1 MGALTAP
8 LVLIAARVRRR
19 PWRWLP
25 AVAGLALATGFA
37 SAVAAEGT
45 IAGDQAARTVLA
57 ASAPLQ
63 RAVAVSWQG
72 HATPAVEDQ
81 ARGLLTSVGLFTPT
95 RVVLMNPVRLSGVV
109 VRPAAISP
117 LSSWVGG
124 AQARTLG
131 RCTERSCPV
140 LLVGGRLGATRLDA
154 FDVHLHVVGHEP
166 LTSSVPLG
174 FAPGSSGGPPVVVT
188 GDPRGL
194 DHLAGLSG
202 VYRTQDWVAVPQLD
216 LVHSWQLAGTERRLQ
231 RAQADLLQ
239 TGSQFTLSAP
249 FAALD
254 QARAEAGAAP
264 ERLLAAGG
272 GAVAAL
278 AMFLV
283 LAAYTLRHERE
294 SDVRRLL
301 TAGARLSQR
310 VTFALGEAAAL
321 SLVAL
326 AGGLGLGLAA
336 VAVLADQAGLPLG
349 GVLSHS
355 LFSSTGFAVL
365 AAGWLLA
372 VAVVSLVLLLPG
384 GRSADV
390 LAVAAAAALALT
402 LTRGS
407 ATGGALPALLA
418 PLACLSAGVLV
429 YRVAAAA
436 LRGGER
442 LARRGPP
449 LARLALVSLAR
460 APTPAA
466 LAIAFVAVS
475 TGLGGFAL
483 GYRATLLRGTAD
495 QAANRVPLDVRV
507 APSAAFTTPLQ
518 LAPLARW
525 RSLAGGPVLP
535 VRRTYATF
543 LSGEASLTVPALG
556 IPAPGLPL
564 IRGWRTNDGS
574 ASFAVLAQRLRPA
587 GPVRTPGPALGT
599 RGVALTMS
607 ATGGAVEV
615 TADLRDAAGAIHR
628 VLVGTATAR
637 RRVFRVRVP
646 RGGLELEALELDEP
660 TGLAATNGHQ
670 NAENAAP
677 AAQSATRVSLG
688 PLRLLGR
695 PGANATA
702 AVGLGPWRAVGA
714 AADAGHRGI
723 RVLHVLFADSGVPGI
738 VRPVQPSDSRPLPVL
753 VDPRTAAAAAAGG
766 RLALTVDGLPVDARI
781 VGVLNRFPTLAP
793 GGAGF
798 IVADEATLA
807 AALDASLPGQGR
819 PDELWIDSRH
829 PLALTAALSRP
840 PLSSLSTS
848 LQARIERRLRA
859 DPIARGVLGTL
870 LAAAAIGLALAL
882 AGLLMALL
890 GSLRDP
896 RAERELNVYGLGP
909 RALSAELRL
918 RVALAAGLGLL
929 AGFALAAILTR
940 LAVAAVRTAT
950 TLAAPQPPLVTVAPW
965 GELALL
971 ALASLAT
978 VILSSWPAVS
988 SVVARGGDE

>member
-57 ASAPLQ
+57 ASPPLQ

-72 HATPAVEDQ
+72 PGTPVVERQ
-81 ARGLLTSVGLFTPT
+81 ARGLLRSLGVLTPT

-117 LSSWVGG
+117 LPSWVGG
-124 AQARTLG
+124 TQAGGLG

-140 LLVGGRLGATRLDA
+140 LLVGGNLRATRLDA
-154 FDVHLHVVGHEP
+154 FDVHLQVVGHEP
-166 LTSSVPLG
+166 LASPVPLG
-174 FAPGSSGGPPVVVT
+174 FVPGSGGGPPVVVT

-194 DHLAGLSG
+194 DRLAGLSG
-202 VYRTQDWVAVPQLD
+202 VYRTQDWVALPRLGG
-216 LVHSWQLAGTERRLQ
+216 LHSWQLAGTERRLQ

-254 QARAEAGAAP
+254 QARAEAAAAP
-264 ERLLAAGG
+264 RRLLAAGG

-283 LAAYTLRHERE
+283 LAAYALRHERE

-310 VTFALGEAAAL
+310 ITFALGEAAAL

-326 AGGLGLGLAA
+326 LGGLGLGLAA

-355 LFSSTGFAVL
+355 LFSFTGIAAL
-365 AAGWLLA
+365 AGGWLLA
-372 VAVVSLVLLLPG
+372 TAVVSLVLLLPG
-384 GRSADV
+384 GRAADV

-407 ATGGALPALLA
+407 ATGGTLPALLA

-429 YRVAAAA
+429 YRVAASV

-442 LARRGPP
+442 LARSGPP
-449 LARLALVSLAR
+449 LTRLALVSLAR

-495 QAANRVPLDVRV
+495 QAANRVPLDALV

-543 LSGEASLTVPALG
+543 ASGEASSTVPALG
-556 IPAPGLPL
+556 IPARGLAL
-564 IRGWRTNDGS
+564 IRGWRANDGS
-574 ASFAVLAQRLRPA
+574 ASLAVLAQRLRPA
-587 GPVRTPGPALGT
+587 GPVRTPGPTLGS
-599 RGVALTMS
+599 RGLALTMS
-607 ATGGAVEV
+607 ATGGAVDV
-615 TADLRDAAGAIHR
+615 TADLRDSAGAVHQ
-628 VLVGTATAR
+628 VPVGTATAR
-637 RRVFRVRVP
+637 RRVFRLRVP
-646 RGGLELEALELDEP
+646 RAGLELEALELDEP
-660 TGLAATNGHQ
+660 TGLAVTNGHQ
-670 NAENAAP
+670 NGENGAP
-677 AAQSATRVSLG
+677 ATQGSNRVSLG

-695 PGANATA
+695 TA
-702 AVGLGPWRAVGA
+702 AVALGPWRAVGA
-714 AADAGHRGI
+714 AADAGHSDP
-723 RVLHVLFADSGVPGI
+723 RVLHVLFADSGTPGI
-738 VRPVQPSDSRPLPVL
+738 VRPLQPSDTGPLPVL
-753 VDPRTAAAAAAGG
+753 VDPGTAAAAAEGG

-781 VGVLNRFPTLAP
+781 VGILNRFPTLPA

-819 PDELWIDSRH
+819 PDELWIDTRH
-829 PLALTAALSRP
+829 PAALTAALGRR

-848 LQARIERRLRA
+848 LRSRIERRLRA

-870 LAAAAIGLALAL
+870 VAAAAIGLALAL
-882 AGLLMALL
+882 LGLLMALL
-890 GSLRDP
+890 GSLRDA
-896 RAERELNVYGLGP
+896 RAERELRVYGLGP
-909 RALSAELRL
+909 RALTTELRL

-950 TLAAPQPPLVTVAPW
+950 TLAAPQPPLVTVTPW

-971 ALASLAT
+971 ALAALVT
-978 VILSSWPAVS
+978 VILSSWPAAA
-988 SVVARGGDE
+988 SVVGRGDEG